1 MFNQSISI
9 SSGINNKQKETGSGN
24 LESDCLASQE
34 SKAGSALGR
43 RQLSFLL
50 AGRWGDAR
58 AGATQTEERPQLK
71 GSADGDGECVFWLLF
86 STANHQQF
94 ACQQQICST
103 EGLSRRRWR
112 MCILVVVQDCKS
124 VVDTQIVDALQY

>member
-58 AGATQTEERPQLK
+58 AGATQTEERPQLLAVSVL
-71 GSADGDGECVFWLLF
+71 GCLECAGEKSLGRWGHGTLF
-86 STANHQQF
+86 
-94 ACQQQICST
+94 
-103 EGLSRRRWR
+103 G
-112 MCILVVVQDCKS
+112 K
-124 VVDTQIVDALQY
+124 